1 MVNSKMPTEAV
12 ATNGMDAAE
21 AALVPK
27 LLSIA
32 KSIRAMM
39 GLRLADL
46 GMHAGQDELLLAL
59 VPEGTVSG
67 SRLADTLAVR
77 PSTVSKMLDRLVTA
91 GLVERAEDPRDARR
105 TVVRLTSSGVDM
117 QGRLREVWQEVEN
130 ELQDVPDRSVVTH
143 SLQELQRVLS
153 AKLRRLR

>member
-1 MVNSKMPTEAV
+1 
-12 ATNGMDAAE
+12 
-21 AALVPK
+21 
-27 LLSIA
+27 
-32 KSIRAMM
+32 
-39 GLRLADL
+39 
-46 GMHAGQDELLLAL
+46 MHAGQDELLLAL

>member
-1 MVNSKMPTEAV
+1 
-12 ATNGMDAAE
+12 MDAAE